1 MKNLLVDQRD
11 QKFVLHEMLGVETLF
26 DSPRYGDVSRK
37 MLDMSLDAAMELA
50 ERESYPTIMEADREG
65 CRLENGK
72 VHVPEAYH
80 RLKTLFDQGNW
91 PSLDSRQDSGG
102 QGLPMSMWLPLVE
115 PFMPNASFMWMMN
128 KPFSGTSVIEMFGT
142 DAQKE
147 KYLKKLV
154 SGQWGSVVAANE
166 DDSGCDTS
174 MQATVAVRTPD
185 GSYLIKG
192 IKDPVTGGDSDLFEN
207 LIHIVLARVEGDPPD
222 KPSLFIVPKFR
233 IDGDGTPGQKNDITV
248 VELHDKMGYKG
259 SPTCRM
265 DYGGNDDCHAEL
277 LGERGQAMMMV
288 LPLLQN
294 GYMCCGIQATAA
306 ASAAYLHALDH
317 ARKRKQG
324 ASLENA
330 QNPHA
335 PRVSIIAHPD
345 VRRMLMEMKSR
356 VEGMRTLLYFTGL
369 CIDKAGTPA
378 NTDEAAEWEA
388 LRNMLMPLC
397 RVFTAEAA
405 FRVCETAIQVHG
417 RFGYLK
423 GSPVEQFIRD
433 VKVQSIWELTTGLH
447 ALMFVAQTM
456 PANDG
461 RDFAALLSR
470 MNQTIDAF
478 EKTSGIEDL
487 AIDVKS
493 SVALLG
499 GIGMFFAECGQG
511 ENVITPVF
519 NATPFMHLMGHVCLG
534 WFHLWQAGIAAGKLG
549 AIVNE
554 NGIDPSDRGKRD
566 ELILRNGKAAF
577 YEGKLCSARYY
588 IKNTLPR
595 TEALAVAI
603 KSRDLSGMGIPDNGF

>member
-1 MKNLLVDQRD
+1 
-11 QKFVLHEMLGVETLF
+11 
-26 DSPRYGDVSRK
+26 

-50 ERESYPTIMEADREG
+50 VRESYPTIMEADMEG
-65 CRLENGK
+65 CRFENGK

-80 RLKTLFDQGNW
+80 RLKELFDRGDW

-102 QGLPMSMWLPLVE
+102 QGLPLSAWLPLVE
-115 PFMPNASFMWMMN
+115 PFMPNASFMWLMN
-128 KPFSGTSVIEMFGT
+128 KPFSGTRAIEMFGT
-142 DAQKE
+142 DEQKE

-154 SGQWGSVVAANE
+154 IGQWGSVVAVNE
-166 DDSGCDTS
+166 DDSGCDAS
-174 MQATVAVRTPD
+174 MLTTVAVKTPD
-185 GSYLIKG
+185 GSYRIKG
-192 IKDPVTGGDSDLFEN
+192 IKDPITGGDSDLFEN

-222 KPSLFIVPKFR
+222 QPTLFIVPKYR
-233 IDGDGTPGQKNDITV
+233 VNGDGTPGTTNDITV
-248 VELHDKMGYKG
+248 VELQDKMGFKG
-259 SPTCRM
+259 SPTCRV
-265 DYGGNDDCHAEL
+265 DYGGNDDCHGEL

-294 GYMCCGIQATAA
+294 GFMCCGIQAAAA

-317 ARKRKQG
+317 AGKRKQG
-324 ASLENA
+324 ASLENV
-330 QNPHA
+330 QDPHA

-356 VEGMRTLLYFTGL
+356 VEGMRALLYFTGL
-369 CIDKAGTPA
+369 CSDKAGA
-378 NTDEAAEWEA
+378 SAGTDGAAEWEA

-461 RDFAALLSR
+461 GDFAALLSR
-470 MNQTIDAF
+470 MNQTMDAF

-487 AIDVKS
+487 AVDVKS

-499 GIGMFFAECGQG
+499 GMGMFFAECGQG
-511 ENVITPVF
+511 GNIITPVF
-519 NATPFMHLMGHVCLG
+519 NATPFMRLMGHVCLG
-534 WFHLWQAGIAAGKLG
+534 WLHFWQAGIAADKLG
-549 AIVNE
+549 AIFKE
-554 NGIDPSDRGKRD
+554 NGLDPSDKGKRD
-566 ELILRNGKAAF
+566 ELTLRNREAAF
-577 YEGKLCSARYY
+577 YEGKLWSARYY
-588 IKNTLPR
+588 IKNILPR
-595 TEALAVAI
+595 TKALDIAI
-603 KSRDLSGMGIPDNGF
+603 KSRDLSGMGIPDNCF